1 MKVVKESH
9 LDHGVPDNIIS
20 WVLEKHADVSEFIKT
35 TVTICPGLGEAD
47 NALYGPICGDQPI
60 PEDQVTYSRRSSG
73 RKWESRLID
82 KPLRKSNKITL
93 IAGPV
98 EGQDDIVVYTI
109 HGGPIA
115 AEEIGDL
122 QAKLKNSESPSEKIL
137 LRERLDESKMF
148 WKKHALSTAL
158 LT

>member
-1 MKVVKESH
+1 M
-9 LDHGVPDNIIS
+9 
-20 WVLEKHADVSEFIKT
+20 
-35 TVTICPGLGEAD
+35 GEVD
-47 NALYGPICGDQPI
+47 NALYGPVCGDQPI
-60 PEDQVTYSRRSSG
+60 PENQVSYTQRGSG
-73 RKWESRLID
+73 RKWNSRFIN
-82 KPLRKSNKITL
+82 KPLRKSNKLTL

-98 EGQDDIVVYTI
+98 EGHDDIVVYTI
-109 HGGPIA
+109 HGGPVA